1 MSTKRPSEKSTKTE
15 ILSAF
20 DQLLQEKKS
29 LEVQLAIAHQ
39 PEPPRNGKT
48 ATIELPPPTPE
59 PAPNS
64 VQTQQKM
71 ESIIAGLTGLQL
83 NFGGAVSDLS
93 EKLTLEVFQLQEVQ
107 QSVAAEVQQLEAL
120 HGLQAADTNLET
132 LIQAYEASAKTFN
145 EALRQRQDA
154 LDQEVTQ
161 AKKTW
166 AKEQEDQ
173 RRATKERHE
182 TFTKTRQRDTKEYT
196 YDLTLQRKLAD
207 DEDKQAQKL
216 LYQELEELQQTQAK
230 QLAEREQAI
239 VDRESQFAELKA
251 KVEAFPKDLEATIKR
266 AKEEGKGI
274 ANQQAKVKADLLA
287 KEIEGS
293 KRTYELRLDSLE
305 ETIEDQQTR
314 LQNLAKQLDA
324 ALKQVQDLAVKAI
337 EGASDV
343 SSYQAI
349 KEIALEQAKNL
360 NKNK

>member
-1 MSTKRPSEKSTKTE
+1 MPTKRPSEKSTKTE

-20 DQLLQEKKS
+20 DQLLQEKKA
-29 LEVQLAIAHQ
+29 LEAQLAIAHQ

-48 ATIELPPPTPE
+48 ATIELPSPTPE
-59 PAPNS
+59 PPPNS
-64 VQTQQKM
+64 AQTQQKM
-71 ESIIAGLTGLQL
+71 EAIIAGLTGLQL

-107 QSVAAEVQQLEAL
+107 QSVAEEVQQLEAL
-120 HGLQAADTNLET
+120 HGLQAADTSLEA
-132 LIQAYEASAKTFN
+132 LIQEYETSAKTFN
-145 EALRQRQDA
+145 EELRQRQDA
-154 LDQEVTQ
+154 IDQEITQ
-161 AKKTW
+161 TKKTW

-173 RRATKERHE
+173 RRSTKERHE
-182 TFTKTRQRDTKEYT
+182 TFAKTRQRDTKEYT

-207 DEDKQAQKL
+207 DEYEQEKKL

-230 QLAEREQAI
+230 QLAEREKAI
-239 VDRESQFAELKA
+239 ADRETQFADLKA
-251 KVEAFPKDLEATIKR
+251 KVEAFPKDLEAAIKR